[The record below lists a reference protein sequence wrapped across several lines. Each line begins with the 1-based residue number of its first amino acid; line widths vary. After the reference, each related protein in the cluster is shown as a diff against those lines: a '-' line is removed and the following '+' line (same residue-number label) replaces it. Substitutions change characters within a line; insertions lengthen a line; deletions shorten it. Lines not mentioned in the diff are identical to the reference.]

1 MGEDRKE
8 DKDDD
13 DDDDDDEVDGEI
25 GDRPFGEDNDV
36 DVVPFSSPLLDSS
49 FVRMPT
55 RESC

>member
-8 DKDDD
+8 DKDD

-36 DVVPFSSPLLDSS
+36 GVPFSSPLLDSS